1 MPPNDFQK
9 TAPAKAMAVTT
20 MTGGQA
26 VVECLRRE
34 GVRHV
39 FNVPGES
46 FLDVLDKL
54 YDAPEIQLITNRQ
67 EGGAC
72 YMAEAYAKATRGVG
86 VCIVTRGPGA
96 TNASIGV
103 HCAAQDSTPLVL
115 LVGQVPRVNRGRE
128 AFQEID
134 YGRFFGSLAKWVV
147 EADSAVKLPEIITRA
162 FHTARSGRPG
172 PVVVSLPEDV
182 LTERAEMRFPEPVP
196 LAVPHPDPV
205 LIAEMAARIDRAER
219 PVLLLGGGVQ
229 YARGR
234 EAAVRFAERFQV
246 PVLTS
251 WRRNDAF
258 PNDHPHYA
266 GNLALGKTPAAKL
279 AREADLVV
287 VVGTRLSEITTGD
300 YTFPLPGQ
308 RMIQV
313 DIEPSVIGRH
323 HVPEIAIVSD
333 ARLALEAALEVPREG
348 GGSGEN
354 GGLKR
359 REWIQA
365 VHAEHEAFV
374 KPTPRH
380 AETVSME
387 SVMETL
393 EATLP
398 EDAILTVDAGN
409 ASAWV
414 QRFRIYRTEDSLL
427 GPTVGSMGYGLPAAI
442 AAKLAHPGRVVVG
455 TCGDGAFLMTGQEL
469 ATAVQYEVGIVM
481 LVFNNSMYGTIRAH
495 QERHHPGRT
504 IGTDMVNPNFAE
516 LARAYGAE
524 GIRVETTADFKPAL
538 ERALKVTQ
546 NEGRPAVLDVL
557 TDKENIS
564 IGTTLTDLRAAA
576 SR

>member
-1 MPPNDFQK
+1 MPPNDSPK
-9 TAPAKAMAVTT
+9 TATLTT

-46 FLDVLDKL
+46 FLDLLDKL

-72 YMAEAYAKATRGVG
+72 YMAEAYAKATRSVG

-134 YGRFFGSLAKWVV
+134 YGRFFGSIAKWVV
-147 EADSAVKLPEIITRA
+147 EADSAAKLPEIVTRA

-196 LAVPHPDPV
+196 LAAPHPDPV
-205 LIAEMAARIDRAER
+205 LIAGMAARIDKAER
-219 PVLLLGGGVQ
+219 PVLLLGGGIQ
-229 YARGR
+229 YARAR
-234 EAAVRFAERFQV
+234 EAAVRFAERFQL

-258 PNDHPHYA
+258 PNNHPHYA
-266 GNLALGKTPAAKL
+266 GSLALGASPAYEL

-287 VVGTRLSEITTGD
+287 VVGDRLSEITTGD

-313 DIEPSVIGRH
+313 DIEPSVIGRQ
-323 HVPEIAIVSD
+323 HVPEMAIVSD

-348 GGSGEN
+348 AGSGAPER
-354 GGLKR
+354 G
-359 REWIQA
+359 EWIRA
-365 VHAEHEAFV
+365 AHAAYEAFV
-374 KPTPRH
+374 KPASRP

-387 SVMETL
+387 AVMETL

-398 EDAILTVDAGN
+398 EDAIFTVDAGN

-414 QRFRIYRTEDSLL
+414 QRFRVYRTEDSLL

-469 ATAVQYEVGIVM
+469 ATAVQYEIGIVM
-481 LVFNNSMYGTIRAH
+481 LVFNNGMYGTIRAH
-495 QERHHPGRT
+495 QERFHPGRT
-504 IGTDMVNPNFAE
+504 IGTDLVNPDFAA

-538 ERALKVTQ
+538 ERALKVTRD
-546 NEGRPAVLDVL
+546 EGRPAVLDVL

-564 IGTTLTDLRAAA
+564 VAGTLSELRAAA